1 MGQKIRCNRAC
12 GAADLHWRIVNG
24 KYKLFGSDHLLHICK
39 DGLRASYDMK
49 KKATAIILNELD
61 LNNVEDIPLADDY
74 TKIQKKPKSKPN
86 LKDFTRDDNY
96 GEYDPAKMFTI
107 TSTASGISITGDD
120 KHNPI
125 YVPKIAIPEMLKA
138 LVDFIC

>member
-74 TKIQKKPKSKPN
+74 TKIQKKPKSNPN

-107 TSTASGISITGDD
+107 TSTASAPPT
-120 KHNPI
+120 PI
-125 YVPKIAIPEMLKA
+125 PIIPKPPALTLWLSVPIIIPPGKA
-138 LVDFIC
+138 